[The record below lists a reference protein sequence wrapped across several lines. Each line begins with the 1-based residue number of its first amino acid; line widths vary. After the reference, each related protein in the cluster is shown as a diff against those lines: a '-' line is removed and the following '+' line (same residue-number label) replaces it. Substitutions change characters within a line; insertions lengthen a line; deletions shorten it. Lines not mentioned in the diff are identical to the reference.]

1 MVILPA
7 IDLRDGKVVRL
18 RQGRAEDETVFGDNP
33 AEMARRWHS
42 FGVEWL
48 HLVDLDG
55 AFEGASANVAAI
67 RSVRA
72 AVDMKIEL
80 GGGIRTI
87 GHAEKFLSLGI
98 DRVIFGTVA
107 VSDPQVVRRAVERF
121 GANRV
126 VVGIDARDGRVAVR
140 GWTETSAVDATNLA
154 LQMREFGVERVVYT
168 DISRDGTGHGVN
180 VEATA
185 NLAKTTALKIIASGG
200 VRELD
205 DVVRLIEHESDGIEG
220 VIIGRALYDGT
231 IELDKVLEIARKD
244 TSLNDSDKE

>member
-7 IDLRDGKVVRL
+7 IDLRGGKVVRL
-18 RQGRAEDETVFGDNP
+18 RQGRADEETVFGDDP
-33 AEMARRWHS
+33 AAMARRWHS
-42 FGVEWL
+42 FGAEWL

-55 AFEGASANVAAI
+55 AFEGASANIAAI
-67 RSVRA
+67 RSIRT

-87 GHAEKFLSLGI
+87 GHAEKLLSLGI

-107 VSDPQVVRRAVERF
+107 ISDPQVIRRAVERF

-185 NLAKTTALKIIASGG
+185 NLAKTTGLKIIASGG
-200 VRELD
+200 VRELG

-220 VIIGRALYDGT
+220 VIIGRALYDGA
-231 IELDKVLEIARKD
+231 IELDKALEIARETT
-244 TSLNDSDKE
+244 TSNESDKE

>member
-1 MVILPA
+1 MIILPA
-7 IDLRDGKVVRL
+7 IDLRGGKVVRL
-18 RQGRAEDETVFGDNP
+18 RQGRADEETVFGDDP
-33 AEMARRWHS
+33 AAMARRWRS
-42 FGVEWL
+42 LGAEWL

-55 AFEGASANVAAI
+55 AFEGASANIAAI
-67 RSVRA
+67 RNVRA

-80 GGGIRTI
+80 GGGIRAI
-87 GHAEKFLSLGI
+87 GHAEKLLSLGI

-107 VSDPQVVRRAVERF
+107 ISDPQVIRRSVERF

-140 GWTETSAVDATNLA
+140 GWTETSAVDATSLA
-154 LQMREFGVERVVYT
+154 LQMREFGVERIVYT

-185 NLAKTTALKIIASGG
+185 SLAKTTGLKIIASGG
-200 VRELD
+200 VRELN

-220 VIIGRALYDGT
+220 VIIGRALYDGV
-231 IELDKVLEIARKD
+231 IALDKALEIARETN
-244 TSLNDSDKE
+244 TSHDSDEE